1 MARTYSET
9 IALGSRAAPFSLP
22 AANPDCDDK
31 GDENRSLADYADA
44 QVIVIVFMCNH
55 CPFVVHVR
63 SELVRMANEYLESGV
78 QFIGINSNDAV
89 RYPDDSFP
97 RMREDAETY
106 GFLFPY
112 LYDESQAVARAYGAV
127 CTPDVF
133 VYDSN
138 RELRYHGRIDETR
151 PGGEPSHGRELRSA
165 LDQLISTGIVEG
177 EQIPSIGCNIK
188 WKQDGS

>member
-9 IALGSRAAPFSLP
+9 IALGSPAAPFNLP
-22 AANPDCDDK
+22 VANPDCDDK
-31 GDENRSLADYADA
+31 GKEKRSLADYADA
-44 QVIVIVFMCNH
+44 QVVVVVFMCNH

-63 SELVRMANEYLESGV
+63 SELVRMANDYRGAGV

-89 RYPDDSFP
+89 RYPQDSFP

-106 GFLFPY
+106 GFSFPY
-112 LYDESQAVARAYGAV
+112 LYDESQEVARAYGAV

-138 RELRYHGRIDETR
+138 RELRYHGRIDDTR
-151 PGGEPSHGRELRSA
+151 PGGETSNGRELRSA
-165 LDQLISTGIVEG
+165 LDQLVDTGAVSG
-177 EQIPSIGCNIK
+177 RQYPSIGCNIK

>member
-9 IALGSRAAPFSLP
+9 ITLGSKAAPFNLP

-31 GDENRSLADYADA
+31 GNDYRSLADYADA
-44 QVIVIVFMCNH
+44 TVVVVVFMCNH

-63 SELVRMANEYLESGV
+63 PELVRMANDYHEAGV
-78 QFIGINSNDAV
+78 QFIGINSNDAI
-89 RYPDDSFP
+89 RYPQDSFH
-97 RMREDAETY
+97 RMREDAKAY
-106 GFLFPY
+106 GFSFPY
-112 LYDESQAVARAYGAV
+112 LYDESQEVARAYGAV

-133 VYDSN
+133 VYDTN

-151 PGGEPSHGRELRSA
+151 PGGDPSDGRELRVA
-165 LDQLISTGIVEG
+165 LDELITDGVVSR
-177 EQIPSIGCNIK
+177 EQYPSIGCNIK